1 MAAGTSF
8 IGRGLWLSLQPQLD
22 HTYHTSGQLL
32 LAEALWLFTF
42 RSSHLWLRGGVE
54 ETEVKELPTVVWG
67 LRNMSL
73 LILSNKKK
81 KKSHSP
87 LDGFWLFLAPI
98 SREGREGTG
107 GRLSPVFVFLL
118 VLSLSVGLGE
128 DRVGLT
134 WDRTSKLLWS
144 RSLYADCVACV
155 CRMGELSSSVWA
167 GDLLFP
173 A

>member
-32 LAEALWLFTF
+32 LAEALWLLTF

-81 KKSHSP
+81 KN
-87 LDGFWLFLAPI
+87 LI
-98 SREGREGTG
+98 
-107 GRLSPVFVFLL
+107 
-118 VLSLSVGLGE
+118 
-128 DRVGLT
+128 
-134 WDRTSKLLWS
+134 LLWMDS
-144 RSLYADCVACV
+144 GCFLHPFRGKEEKAQVE
-155 CRMGELSSSVWA
+155 G
-167 GDLLFP
+167 
-173 A
+173 